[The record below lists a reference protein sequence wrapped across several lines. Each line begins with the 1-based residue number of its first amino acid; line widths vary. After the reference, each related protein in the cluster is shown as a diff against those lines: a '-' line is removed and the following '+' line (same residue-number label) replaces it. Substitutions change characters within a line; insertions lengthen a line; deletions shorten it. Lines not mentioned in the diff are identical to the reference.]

1 MYRILIIIVI
11 VLIIIRMLWM
21 YRAGK
26 WDFILIKNAVN
37 QGVGLLFKWLMMSE
51 FKSDFYKRF
60 RYFFVSISVISFIGL
75 ALTGLIPFFLFGES
89 MGSIFL
95 IIHVTIAPFFVLA
108 LMFCAIF
115 MGHFQQFDNSDYND
129 LKKMRFKKGI
139 INPNNYSKNVWSK
152 IYFWLILVFSVPAI
166 LSIILSMFP
175 YFGTEGQIIMLNI
188 HRYSTLVLVV
198 ISFLYIDL
206 SMSSIIRK

>member
-1 MYRILIIIVI
+1 MYL
-11 VLIIIRMLWM
+11 
-21 YRAGK
+21 AGK
-26 WDFILIKNAVN
+26 WDFILIKKALN

-51 FKSDFYKRF
+51 FKSDSIKRF
-60 RYFFVSISVISFIGL
+60 RNFFVSVSVISFIGL
-75 ALTGLIPFFLFGES
+75 AVTGLIPVILLGES
-89 MGSIFL
+89 MGSMFL

-108 LMFCAIF
+108 LMLCAIF

-139 INPNNYSKNVWSK
+139 LNPNNYSKNVWSK

-188 HRYSTLVLVV
+188 HRYSTLVLMV